1 MRKLILPFIDR
12 DTDSYRFLFW
22 IKFTD
27 VPTLVAGAVPQFR
40 RGLSHPTGRNHTS
53 TSSARPTNSWRPSPI
68 RGRDFDSDQPRSAT
82 HPTSGVVFPTSL
94 GILRGRPAN
103 DWRCCC
109 VPRLLSRKT
118 PGAAASGSAGQPHG
132 RRLGARGS
140 EAAARSARRSS
151 AVLGSYHSPRR
162 DHRGERLGRG
172 GSDAPSLSM
181 AQRHHRLLR
190 ELPPN

>member
-1 MRKLILPFIDR
+1 MRNLIIPFIDR
-12 DTDSYRFLFW
+12 DSDSYRFLLS

-27 VPTLVAGAVPQFR
+27 VPTSVAGAVPHFR

-53 TSSARPTNSWRPSPI
+53 TGSARPTNRWRPSPI

-132 RRLGARGS
+132 LRLGARGFQ
-140 EAAARSARRSS
+140 AAARSARRSS
-151 AVLGSYHSPRR
+151 AVLGSY
-162 DHRGERLGRG
+162 RGERLGRG